1 MLHRGVV
8 GLRCPRPDRAAIAPP
23 RVLHVALVFAGLVMM
38 LAGCTGQHTR
48 PSPAAKDSL
57 PSASS
62 AGSSGRS
69 DGIHETVPTQTVRTA
84 APVAIDKTAAFG
96 HEVTARIAAIKH
108 INAVAQGVGEVSGP
122 ALAVSFVIDNG
133 SGSSIDLG
141 SVTANLQDAAG
152 IPSTSMT
159 ASPAHPFAG
168 QLAGGGSSTGTYVFA
183 LAKGHHN
190 PLTISLSYTT
200 AAPVVLFVGNV
211 Q

>member
-23 RVLHVALVFAGLVMM
+23 RVLHAALVFAGLVMM

-57 PSASS
+57 PGASS

-96 HEVTARIAAIKH
+96 HEVT
-108 INAVAQGVGEVSGP
+108 
-122 ALAVSFVIDNG
+122 
-133 SGSSIDLG
+133 DLG